1 MAAPAEGAPLPHA
14 SIRGLSVLHAGLAV
28 IRCTEKHEHCLT
40 QGLLQLRTSAI
51 PNQSPTNSLWPQRK
65 HEASSL
71 LLPQKTWRNAL
82 PGGMGQPT
90 VPKDTTKAGSFP
102 ATSSKRKGHDPES
115 LRQCR
120 DEKLGGGEISLQMQR
135 IKTVRE

>member
-1 MAAPAEGAPLPHA
+1 MASGP
-14 SIRGLSVLHAGLAV
+14 RGSTGHTT
-28 IRCTEKHEHCLT
+28 R
-40 QGLLQLRTSAI
+40 LQ
-51 PNQSPTNSLWPQRK
+51 K
-65 HEASSL
+65 ASSL

-90 VPKDTTKAGSFP
+90 VPKDTTKAGSFS
-102 ATSSKRKGHDPES
+102 ATSPKRKGHDPES

-120 DEKLGGGEISLQMQR
+120 DEKLGGGGEISLQMQR